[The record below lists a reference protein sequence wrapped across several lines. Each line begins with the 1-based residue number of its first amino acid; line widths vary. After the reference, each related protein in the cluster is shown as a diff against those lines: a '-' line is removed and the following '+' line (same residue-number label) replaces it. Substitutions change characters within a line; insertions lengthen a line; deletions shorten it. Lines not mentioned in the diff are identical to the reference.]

1 MAIAPNIEFTVL
13 LLLSAF
19 CFASIKGK
27 KCVEITIPLC
37 QNIGYNLTSMPNMFN
52 HSTQEEAAL
61 EIHQFW
67 PLVEINCSPDLNSFL
82 CYMFAPMCSLN
93 SKEEVPPCRSICES
107 ARNGCEPLLLQYGFS
122 WPERMK
128 CDKFPG
134 RNKSCL
140 SGSSTQATQSSTT
153 VLPSVTS
160 ITTKVSAAQENRHVN
175 CCSSTSS
182 SFVSVFDK
190 KTLEKDFKPSLLD
203 RPKTTGGVPGCVMA
217 LPLKALSMV
226 MLCFTLKDAI
236 VRM

>member
-82 CYMFAPMCSLN
+82 CYMYAPMCLLN

-107 ARNGCEPLLLQYGFS
+107 ARNGCEPLLLRYGFS
-122 WPERMK
+122 WPEGMK

-160 ITTKVSAAQENRHVN
+160 TTTKI
-175 CCSSTSS
+175 SSP
-182 SFVSVFDK
+182 FVSVFDK
-190 KTLEKDFKPSLLD
+190 KTLEKDFQPSLSD

-226 MLCFTLKDAI
+226 MLCFGLKDAI